1 MLDLKNVK
9 EDKIIFL
16 IYSIIFLVIGCLED
30 DQGPKNLFVVDR
42 WSLSLRMR

>member
-1 MLDLKNVK
+1 MSKKIK
-9 EDKIIFL
+9 EFFL
-16 IYSIIFLVIGCLED
+16 IYSIIFLVIGLED